1 MTNLLN
7 VLKEMEQN
15 TNGIKNDVI
24 SFIIENSDDSED
36 TQTLLEDIN
45 RYGCESGQIP
55 HLIYYTDTVKYFK
68 EHKKEIVDL
77 FSEIYDINLNNL
89 GVEEYN
95 ELSEIFG
102 LDDYD
107 TKMQDDEIHFKAM
120 EIVAD
125 DNGLSL
131 EELEKEY
138 EEYEELIF
146 DERYFLS
153 TSLDTQAMNKLSW
166 WAFEVVANDL
176 YCELDGMELIG

>member
-7 VLKEMEQN
+7 KLKTME
-15 TNGIKNDVI
+15 TETTGIKNDVI

-36 TQTLLEDIN
+36 AQTLLEDIN

-95 ELSEIFG
+95 ELSEIFVI
-102 LDDYD
+102 DDYV
-107 TKMQDDEIHFKAM
+107 TIIQDDELHIIAM
-120 EIVAD
+120 DMVSDI
-125 DNGLSL
+125 
-131 EELEKEY
+131 
-138 EEYEELIF
+138 
-146 DERYFLS
+146 
-153 TSLDTQAMNKLSW
+153 T
-166 WAFEVVANDL
+166 
-176 YCELDGMELIG
+176 

>member
-15 TNGIKNDVI
+15 TDGIKNDVLQFVI
-24 SFIIENSDDSED
+24 SSSNDSED
-36 TQTLLEDIN
+36 AQTLLEDIN
-45 RYGCESGQIP
+45 RYGCEGGQIP

-68 EHKKEIVDL
+68 EHKREIIDL
-77 FSEIYDINLNNL
+77 FSEIYNINLNNL
-89 GVEEYN
+89 GVEEYS
-95 ELSEIFG
+95 ELSEIIG
-102 LDDYD
+102 LDDYE
-107 TKMQDDEIHFKAM
+107 TRMQDDENIIKAM

-146 DERYFLS
+146 DEKYFLA

-176 YCELDGMELIG
+176 YCELDSMELIG